1 MYSSLNIIRIL
12 SLVSLFL
19 IFPANSAGQDFKETR
34 IKILENSQINI
45 QGDAG
50 IANFTCEFDTNYLQS
65 PEKILYRTENSS
77 IVFSDAELIL
87 ENRGFDCGNKSRN
100 EDFHEMV
107 RTEEHP
113 QMKIKLNEVT
123 QRNENEVKANVDIWI
138 AGKENTYTI
147 PVEIIEGSALQIKGQ
162 FKINVR
168 DFGLEPITK
177 MFGLIKVDEVID
189 INMDLIIRSEN

>member
-1 MYSSLNIIRIL
+1 MNSSFNFIRIL

-19 IFPANSAGQDFKETR
+19 LFPANSAGQDFKETR
-34 IKILENSQINI
+34 IKISENSQINI

-50 IANFTCEFDTNYLQS
+50 IASFTCEFDTNYLQT
-65 PEKILYRTENSS
+65 PKKILYRKENST

-100 EDFHEMV
+100 NDFHEMV
-107 RTEEHP
+107 RTEEYP
-113 QMKIKLNEVT
+113 QMKVKVKEVML
-123 QRNENEVKANVDIWI
+123 QNDIEMNANVSIRI
-138 AGKENTYTI
+138 AGEENDYTI
-147 PVEIIEGSALQIKGQ
+147 PVEIIEDPELQIKGQ
-162 FKINVR
+162 FRINVT

-189 INMDLIIRSEN
+189 INMDLIIQSEN